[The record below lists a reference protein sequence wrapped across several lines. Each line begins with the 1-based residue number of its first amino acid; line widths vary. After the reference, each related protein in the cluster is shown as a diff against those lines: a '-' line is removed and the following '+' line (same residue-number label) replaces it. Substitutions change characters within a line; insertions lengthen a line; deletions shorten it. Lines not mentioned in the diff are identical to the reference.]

1 MRTALI
7 ALLLASV
14 GFAEGT
20 ITIATL
26 NCQFLTRPKVHVK
39 FGLPFFLRRQ
49 QREQWDAPGFR
60 EEKVKQAAALVA
72 KAVLATG
79 ADVIVLTEIGDEKDV
94 AALQAETKVY
104 PHAAVGSFE
113 DPETFQRVAVLS
125 KFPLKNVVRRI
136 PGIAL
141 YRTEDDDA
149 EQEAEADLG
158 KAIRVE
164 FEAHGKT
171 FVLYGLHLKS
181 ERGGHA
187 SDAWRI
193 AQAGIARRHM
203 LPDIRAGKLVVVA
216 GDLNDMPNQPAIRRL
231 RGFDDIDEELFQ
243 TGHSFYWPDNALD
256 QRWTYEYRGQRQLID
271 HILVSS
277 AVRDACLPNPDPR
290 KERNRRAERMGIAG
304 RAITVDK
311 AASDHRALAI
321 TLRLR

>member
-1 MRTALI
+1 
-7 ALLLASV
+7 LLACV
-14 GFAEGT
+14 ATAEGT
-20 ITIATL
+20 VTIATL

-49 QREQWDAPGFR
+49 QREQWDQPGFR
-60 EEKVKQAAALVA
+60 EGKVKQAAEHVA
-72 KAVLATG
+72 KAVHATG

-94 AALQAETKVY
+94 AALQEASRAAGANY

-125 KFPLKNVVRRI
+125 KFPLRNVVRRI

-141 YRTEDDDA
+141 YRTEEDDA
-149 EQEAEADLG
+149 GQEAEADLG
-158 KAIRVE
+158 KALRVE

-171 FVLYGLHLKS
+171 FVLYGMHLKS

-203 LPDIRAGKLVVVA
+203 LSDIRAGKLVIVA

-243 TGHSFYWPDNALD
+243 TGHSYYWPDDALGE
-256 QRWTYEYRGQRQLID
+256 RWTYEYRGQRQLID

-277 AVRDACLPNPDPR
+277 AVRDACLENPDPR
-290 KERNRRAERMGIAG
+290 KDRNRKAEKMGISG
-304 RAITVDK
+304 RALTVAK
-311 AASDHRALAI
+311 EASDHRALVV
-321 TLRLR
+321 TLRLK